1 MIQLFYK
8 CYRGIIM
15 KETKKEKFIRL
26 AEKRTNKALEAIRL
40 LGNLSNK
47 NVYEYKQEEVEKIFN
62 ALDKEIEMA
71 KSYFMSNNKN
81 DKKFR
86 L

>member
-1 MIQLFYK
+1 
-8 CYRGIIM
+8 M

-47 NVYEYKQEEVEKIFN
+47 NVYEYKQEEVKKIFN